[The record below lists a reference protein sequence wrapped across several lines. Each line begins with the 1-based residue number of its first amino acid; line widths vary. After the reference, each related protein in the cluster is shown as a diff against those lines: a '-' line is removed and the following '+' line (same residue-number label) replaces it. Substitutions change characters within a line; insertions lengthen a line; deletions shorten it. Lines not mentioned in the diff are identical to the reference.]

1 MKFTIV
7 KKNGLDNRVVLKI
20 NHTQNDTLIIAFYW
34 LGAKQ
39 EILCVSNPFRDTAEH
54 RYIIMIL

>member
-20 NHTQNDTLIIAFYW
+20 NHTQNYTLIIAFYW

-39 EILCVSNPFRDTAEH
+39 EILCVSNPFRDTAG
-54 RYIIMIL
+54 IDT